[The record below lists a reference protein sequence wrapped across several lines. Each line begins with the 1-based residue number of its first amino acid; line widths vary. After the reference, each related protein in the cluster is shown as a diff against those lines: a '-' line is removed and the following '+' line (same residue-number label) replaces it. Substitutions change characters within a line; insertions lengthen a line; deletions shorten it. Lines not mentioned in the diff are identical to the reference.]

1 MQSKTGI
8 EHSCP
13 EDSSSDRFCSGNFA
27 FAQYFADEEHHDLI
41 YSTCL
46 KIETALSE
54 VSIWEDNELIHQC
67 NLKFAEQ
74 DLLFQFLEQNPH
86 FLERQFGAN
95 LSEWQR
101 LQRDVFNTK
110 LETLL
115 DWESEEWLRRKRPT
129 LIYTPEVQGL
139 IQLMA
144 IGFAGLYY
152 YVGLLLWVLHESGQ
166 YQRQEL
172 TPVYLGGKGS
182 RVLHWL
188 DYTGRFSRDSEIN
201 RLLSRMLNRG
211 AGFREMTEPT
221 RLSQHP
227 GDEVACGLVLNSTE
241 LRKPIQRV
249 KNVILLGETCEL
261 NGQTMSW
268 NTCIDPNENIESLR
282 VSKVEQFSRFL
293 TDFHAAL
300 EELQIEGIL
309 PLQPNRPSWKFSDS
323 DFLWH
328 EICHTTNHQIQNQLA
343 KDHPNPWRL
352 EPVFILVLKGMLG
365 YLGQQWAEHHRA
377 H

>member
-1 MQSKTGI
+1 LQSKTGI

-13 EDSSSDRFCSGNFA
+13 EDSSSDWFCSGNFA

-95 LSEWQR
+95 LSEWQG

-115 DWESEEWLRRKRPT
+115 DWESEEWLRRTRPT

-139 IQLMA
+139 VQLMA
-144 IGFAGLYY
+144 IGLASLYY
-152 YVGLLLWVLHESGQ
+152 YIGLLLRMLYNTRQ
-166 YQRQEL
+166 YERQEL

-188 DYTGRFSRDSEIN
+188 DYTGRFSRNSEIN
-201 RLLSRMLNRG
+201 SLLSRMLSRG
-211 AGFREMTEPT
+211 AGFRDTSEQT
-221 RLSQHP
+221 RLSQQP
-227 GDEVACGLVLNSTE
+227 GDEVACGLVLSSTPNSTK
-241 LRKPIQRV
+241 LRKPTQ
-249 KNVILLGETCEL
+249 KTKDVIILGETCEL
-261 NGQTMSW
+261 NGKTMGW
-268 NTCIDPNENIESLR
+268 NTCVDSNEMVQSFRVLR
-282 VSKVEQFSRFL
+282 
-293 TDFHAAL
+293 
-300 EELQIEGIL
+300 
-309 PLQPNRPSWKFSDS
+309 
-323 DFLWH
+323 
-328 EICHTTNHQIQNQLA
+328 
-343 KDHPNPWRL
+343 
-352 EPVFILVLKGMLG
+352 
-365 YLGQQWAEHHRA
+365 AE
-377 H
+377 

>member
-1 MQSKTGI
+1 LQSKTGI

-95 LSEWQR
+95 LSEWQG

-115 DWESEEWLRRKRPT
+115 DWESEEWLRRTRPT

-139 IQLMA
+139 VQLMA
-144 IGFAGLYY
+144 IGLASLYY
-152 YVGLLLWVLHESGQ
+152 YIGLLLGCYITRDNMSGKNSPQ
-166 YQRQEL
+166 YIWEEKALAFCTGWITQGGL
-172 TPVYLGGKGS
+172 AATLKSTVY
-182 RVLHWL
+182 
-188 DYTGRFSRDSEIN
+188 
-201 RLLSRMLNRG
+201 
-211 AGFREMTEPT
+211 
-221 RLSQHP
+221 
-227 GDEVACGLVLNSTE
+227 
-241 LRKPIQRV
+241 
-249 KNVILLGETCEL
+249 
-261 NGQTMSW
+261 
-268 NTCIDPNENIESLR
+268 
-282 VSKVEQFSRFL
+282 
-293 TDFHAAL
+293 
-300 EELQIEGIL
+300 
-309 PLQPNRPSWKFSDS
+309 
-323 DFLWH
+323 
-328 EICHTTNHQIQNQLA
+328 
-343 KDHPNPWRL
+343 
-352 EPVFILVLKGMLG
+352 
-365 YLGQQWAEHHRA
+365 
-377 H
+377 